1 MAMKGWRRIGIVLS
15 VIWFFGFGLFLWHE
29 LVESEVAPY
38 VVALKACSQI
48 EYSGDTDD
56 PDVRMKRFDR
66 AEKCRS
72 NAKLEWEERERER
85 WSTSLALAMVIG
97 VDLVTIALG
106 WLIAW
111 GLLSVGR
118 WVHRGFAAK

>member
-1 MAMKGWRRIGIVLS
+1 MPCAAAWCCDLTPRCDRAMPQTAAEPYSQDVIGIVLS

-72 NAKLEWEERERER
+72 DAKQR
-85 WSTSLALAMVIG
+85 SLSRSSHSS
-97 VDLVTIALG
+97 
-106 WLIAW
+106 
-111 GLLSVGR
+111 LSQIL
-118 WVHRGFAAK
+118 F